1 MTDIMFE
8 IPDRE
13 DVREIVITAESVR
26 DGTPPLVV
34 TESQPRTKRE
44 A

>member
-1 MTDIMFE
+1 MFE

-13 DVREIVITAESVR
+13 DVREIVITAESIL

-34 TESQPRTKRE
+34 TEPQARSKRE